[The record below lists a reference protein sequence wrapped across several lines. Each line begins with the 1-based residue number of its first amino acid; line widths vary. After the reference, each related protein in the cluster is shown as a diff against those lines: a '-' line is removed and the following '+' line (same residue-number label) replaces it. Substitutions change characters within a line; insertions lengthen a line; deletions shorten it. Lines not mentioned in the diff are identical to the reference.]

1 MEKILF
7 IVNPIAGV
15 RNNINMPDIISQ
27 NIDEQKYNF
36 DIAFTQY
43 AGHAKK
49 IAADAVEQS
58 YDVIVAVGGDGSVN
72 EIASQLVH
80 KNVTL
85 GIIPLGSGN
94 GLALK
99 MGLSK
104 VQKKAMQTINQGI
117 TKQIDVLKMN
127 NDFVF
132 SNAGVGFEGQVI
144 EHFEKTKTRGL
155 KEYMRIYIQQVFNYK
170 PFKVKIKTDTQ
181 TLEKEVFTLN
191 FTNSGQYGYNIGY
204 APDAKLD
211 DGFFELC
218 IVNNF
223 ARWQIPFFFLMCIFN
238 KQHWLKNLTVFKT
251 KTATISTPEPYYAQ
265 LDGDSIQKN
274 NHIKVQILPQALRV
288 IVPPEKALT

>member
-15 RNNINMPDIISQ
+15 RNNVNMPDIISR

-36 DIAFTQY
+36 DIALTQY
-43 AGHAKK
+43 AGHAKR
-49 IAADAVEQS
+49 IAADAVEQN
-58 YDVIVAVGGDGSVN
+58 YDIIVAVGGDGSVN

-94 GLALK
+94 GLAFK
-99 MGLSK
+99 MGLLRE
-104 VQKKAMQTINQGI
+104 QKKAMQIINQGI
-117 TKQIDVLKMN
+117 TKQIDVVKMN
-127 NDFVF
+127 NHFVF

-144 EHFEKTKTRGL
+144 EHFEKTKARGL
-155 KEYMRIYIQQVFNYK
+155 KEYMRVYLQQLFNYK
-170 PFKVKIKTDTQ
+170 PFKVKIKIDTQ
-181 TLEKEVFTLN
+181 TIDREVFTLN

-223 ARWQIPFFFLMCIFN
+223 ARWKVVFFFMMCVIN
-238 KQHWLKNLTVFKT
+238 KQHWLKNLEVMKVKSVTVQ
-251 KTATISTPEPYYAQ
+251 TPEPYYVQ
-265 LDGDSIQKN
+265 LDGDRVEKN
-274 NHIKVQILPQALRV
+274 NYFDVQVLPQALRV
-288 IVPPEKALT
+288 IVPAEKLLT